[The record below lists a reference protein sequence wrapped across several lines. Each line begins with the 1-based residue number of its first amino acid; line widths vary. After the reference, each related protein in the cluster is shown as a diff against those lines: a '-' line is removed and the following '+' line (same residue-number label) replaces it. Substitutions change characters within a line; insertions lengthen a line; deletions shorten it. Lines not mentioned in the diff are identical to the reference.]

1 MILYDEYNWG
11 DATKCVG
18 FFVGLAVTFFGVYLV
33 GKKDVPSK
41 QSGREKLL
49 EDSDS
54 IEVSIAEFSDGN
66 SQQASDDGPRPR
78 RCLFS
83 SLVKFTLTHIFF
95 VSSTRASIESIGSND
110 SIGSMKEF
118 LVAVAKHVATPAKI
132 VGKGIASN
140 MVKAGATALAMG
152 GAPLDYH
159 TKSSGRGSSPAHL

>member
-33 GKKDVPSK
+33 GKKDAPIK

-49 EDSDS
+49 GDSNS
-54 IEVSIAEFSDGN
+54 IEVSIAEYTDES
-66 SQQASDDGPRPR
+66 SQQALDDGMRPR
-78 RCLFS
+78 RCVYFPLWISLRLLYFS
-83 SLVKFTLTHIFF
+83 S
-95 VSSTRASIESIGSND
+95 SRASIESTGSNE

-118 LVAVAKHVATPAKI
+118 LVAVAKHVATPAKV

-152 GAPLDYH
+152 GAPLDYFS
-159 TKSSGRGSSPAHL
+159 TSSGRGSSPAHL